1 MKLSLK
7 NLNLA
12 LRVQGGKI
20 GLLSED
26 IYIYIYINNKLIN
39 FKGKIIVT
47 FPKFFHYS
55 LTSPLV

>member
-26 IYIYIYINNKLIN
+26 IYIYINNKLIN